1 MITDLKALSLSLS
14 LPPIFLFLYFVI
26 LKVLPSSLSHH
37 DQMRAVIIPEINITS
52 NFVAPKSRRRIH
64 FTKVSIRKRREAQ
77 SYYT

>member
-1 MITDLKALSLSLS
+1 
-14 LPPIFLFLYFVI
+14 
-26 LKVLPSSLSHH
+26 
-37 DQMRAVIIPEINITS
+37 MRAVIIPEINITS